1 MKTVRNLAFTIATVT
16 LFAACG
22 NTQKPA
28 EESHDGHDHAK
39 ESAAG
44 TTATA
49 GGVSLKDDRL
59 NAVYPHYLKLSTAL
73 IAGDVAEA
81 KVAAQA
87 VELGAKEL
95 GNGAALLALTS
106 KISNASDLEVQR
118 TAFAALSAD
127 FIERVKASGVNSGEI
142 YVEYC
147 PMAMNDKG
155 ASWLSNDK
163 DIKNPYYGASMLTCG
178 EVKETIK

>member
-28 EESHDGHDHAK
+28 EESHEGHDHAK

-44 TTATA
+44 TTAAA
-49 GGVSLKDDRL
+49 GSVSLKDDRL

-127 FIERVKASGVNSGEI
+127 FIERVKVSGVNSGEI

-155 ASWLSNDK
+155 ASWLSNEK

>member
-1 MKTVRNLAFTIATVT
+1 MKTVRNLAFTFATVT

-28 EESHDGHDHAK
+28 EESHEGHNHGTEK
-39 ESAAG
+39 TEVTKNETSSAQ
-44 TTATA
+44 
-49 GGVSLKDDRL
+49 LKDDKL
-59 NAVYPHYLKLSTAL
+59 NAVYPHYLKLSAAL
-73 IAGDVAEA
+73 IAADVAEA

-87 VELGAKEL
+87 IELGAKEL
-95 GNGAALLALTS
+95 GNGAALLGLAT
-106 KISNASDLEVQR
+106 KISNAADIEVQR

-127 FIERVKASGVNSGEI
+127 FIERVKASGVNTGEI

-155 ASWLSNDK
+155 ASWLSNEK
-163 DIKNPYYGASMLTCG
+163 DIKNPYYGESMLTCG
-178 EVKETIK
+178 EVKEMIK

>member
-1 MKTVRNLAFTIATVT
+1 MKTLGNLAFTFAAVT

-28 EESHDGHDHAK
+28 EESHEGHNHGTAK
-39 ESAAG
+39 TEATKGAAVN
-44 TTATA
+44 
-49 GGVSLKDDRL
+49 VSLKDDKL
-59 NAVYPHYLKLSTAL
+59 NAVYPHYIKLSTAL
-73 IAGDVAEA
+73 IAADVAEA

-87 VELGAKEL
+87 MELGAKEL

-106 KISNASDLEVQR
+106 KISNAADIEVQR

-127 FIERVKASGVNSGEI
+127 FIEKVKASGVNTGEV

-155 ASWLSNDK
+155 ASWLSNEK

-178 EVKETIK
+178 ELKETIK

>member
-22 NTQKPA
+22 DTQKTA
-28 EESHDGHDHAK
+28 EAAHEGHDHAK
-39 ESAAG
+39 E
-44 TTATA
+44 ATA
-49 GGVSLKDDRL
+49 GAATEAGSVSLKDDKL

-95 GNGAALLALTS
+95 GNGAALQALTT
-106 KISNASDLEVQR
+106 KISNAGDIEVQR

-127 FIERVKASGVNSGEI
+127 FIARVKTSGVNSGEV

-155 ASWLSNDK
+155 ASWLSNEK
-163 DIKNPYYGASMLTCG
+163 DIKNPYYGESMLTCG

>member
-22 NTQKPA
+22 DTQKKA
-28 EESHDGHDHAK
+28 EASHEGHDHAK
-39 ESAAG
+39 E
-44 TTATA
+44 ATA
-49 GGVSLKDDRL
+49 GAATEAAGVSLKDDKL
-59 NAVYPHYLKLSTAL
+59 NAVYPHYLKLSSAL

-95 GNGAALLALTS
+95 GNGAALQALTA
-106 KISNASDLEVQR
+106 KISNASDVEVQR

-127 FIERVKASGVNSGEI
+127 FITRVKASGVNSGEI

-155 ASWLSNDK
+155 ASWLSNEK
-163 DIKNPYYGASMLTCG
+163 DIKNPYYGESMLTCG

>member
-28 EESHDGHDHAK
+28 EESHEGHDHAK

-44 TTATA
+44 TTAAA
-49 GGVSLKDDRL
+49 GSVSLKDDRL
-59 NAVYPHYLKLSTAL
+59 NAVYPHYLKLSMAL

-127 FIERVKASGVNSGEI
+127 FIERVKVSGVNSGEI

-155 ASWLSNDK
+155 ASWLSNEK